1 MKQFKNILLLISVLC
16 AAMQVFAD
24 TRVNVVGLFSNKAL
38 LMINGSG
45 PHSMKAGQTKNGI
58 KLISANSN
66 SATLMIEGER
76 QVLSMGQ
83 AASVGSGNGAKSSSG
98 GANSPVSLYADSAG
112 HFYGNL
118 TINGASLKYVVDT
131 GATTV
136 AMNSGDAKYAKI
148 DYAKGQKVNMST
160 ANGVIPAYNVKL
172 NTLKIGTI
180 ILHNITATVIE
191 GGSPPVVLLGMSAQN
206 RLDVK
211 RENSIMTLTKKY

>member
-1 MKQFKNILLLISVLC
+1 MKQFRSVLMITALC
-16 AAMQVFAD
+16 TTLQAFAD
-24 TRVNVVGLFSNKAL
+24 TQVNVVGLFSNKAL

-45 PHSMKAGQTKNGI
+45 PHSMRAGQTKNGV
-58 KLISANSN
+58 KLVSANSN
-66 SATLMIEGER
+66 AATLVIEGKR
-76 QVLSMGQ
+76 QVLKMGQ
-83 AASVGSGNGAKSSSG
+83 AASVGGSSSASG
-98 GANSPVSLYADSAG
+98 GGVNSPVSLYADRAG
-112 HFYGNL
+112 HFYGKL

-148 DYAKGQKVNMST
+148 DYTKGQKVRMST

-180 ILHNITATVIE
+180 VLNNVTATIIE

-206 RLDVK
+206 RLDVR

>member
-1 MKQFKNILLLISVLC
+1 
-16 AAMQVFAD
+16 MQTFAD
-24 TRVNVVGLFSNKAL
+24 TQVNVVGLFNDKAL

-45 PHSMKAGQTKNGI
+45 PHSIRAGQIKSGI

-66 SATLMIEGER
+66 AAILIIEGRR
-76 QVLSMGQ
+76 QVLKMGQ
-83 AASVGSGNGAKSSSG
+83 AASVGGRSASSSPS
-98 GANSPVSLYADSAG
+98 GAANRPVSLYADKRG
-112 HFYGNL
+112 HFHGNL

-131 GATTV
+131 GASTV

-148 DYAKGQKVNMST
+148 DYKKGQKVNMST
-160 ANGVIPAYNVKL
+160 ANGVVQAYNVKL

-180 ILHNITATVIE
+180 LLYNITATIIE